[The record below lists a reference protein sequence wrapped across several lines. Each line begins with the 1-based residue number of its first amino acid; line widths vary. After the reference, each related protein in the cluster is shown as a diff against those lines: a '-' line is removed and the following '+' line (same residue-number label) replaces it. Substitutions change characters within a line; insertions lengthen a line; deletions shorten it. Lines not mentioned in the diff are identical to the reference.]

1 MLKNLPPGFMAL
13 DAKTIFKARNIF
25 YVQQDDGATTVD
37 VFVDGANH
45 DIRVKSESSP
55 TDIIKKA
62 NNACGEMLDIVKI
75 YSNRTG
81 KEGEGTTYYVNRSV
95 VSDLTTQLHINGQET
110 STSIFIH
117 STISNNVPDVHL
129 PMQKVIDILS
139 TPSC

>member
-13 DAKTIFKARNIF
+13 DDKTIFKARNIF
-25 YVQQDDGATTVD
+25 FVQQDDGATKVD
-37 VFVDGANH
+37 AFIDNANH
-45 DIRVKSESSP
+45 DILVKSEISP
-55 TDIIKKA
+55 AEIIKKA

-95 VSDLTTQLHINGQET
+95 VSDLTTFSRTTGQET
-110 STSIFIH
+110 VVSTLIH
-117 STISNNVPDVHL
+117 STASNNVPNVHL